1 LLISVTRGTR
11 KSDIMRSSTIYIIR
25 RIVFAIAVIFAII
38 IFNFI
43 IFRLLPGN
51 PIDVL
56 YGGKILTPQQMKM
69 LYQQFGLNQPM
80 WLQIL
85 IYIKNTLTGNLGISY
100 TYSLPVSS
108 ILFNAIINSL
118 ILGTPALIF
127 AILIGMW
134 TGKIAGWKRNS
145 QIDNVVTNISMILWS
160 IPAYWLGTLLIL
172 LVMKTGIIPVSGMFT
187 IGTIYPN
194 FISELFDVLK
204 HLFLPLIT
212 LTLVTFGS
220 YTLIMRNSLLDVFDE
235 DYILTARAKGV
246 PEKVVLNKHAV
257 PNARLPIVSMIAIH
271 FGYLVGGLVLIETV
285 FSWPGIGYTIYQA
298 ILNRDYPLLQGAFLI
313 IAISV
318 VLANFVAD
326 LIYLYLDPRIKYE
339 KFK

>member
-1 LLISVTRGTR
+1 
-11 KSDIMRSSTIYIIR
+11 
-25 RIVFAIAVIFAII
+25 
-38 IFNFI
+38 
-43 IFRLLPGN
+43 
-51 PIDVL
+51 
-56 YGGKILTPQQMKM
+56 
-69 LYQQFGLNQPM
+69 
-80 WLQIL
+80 
-85 IYIKNTLTGNLGISY
+85 
-100 TYSLPVSS
+100 
-108 ILFNAIINSL
+108 
-118 ILGTPALIF
+118 
-127 AILIGMW
+127 
-134 TGKIAGWKRNS
+134 
-145 QIDNVVTNISMILWS
+145 
-160 IPAYWLGTLLIL
+160 
-172 LVMKTGIIPVSGMFT
+172 MKTGIIPVSGMFT

-194 FISELFDVLK
+194 FISKLFDVLK